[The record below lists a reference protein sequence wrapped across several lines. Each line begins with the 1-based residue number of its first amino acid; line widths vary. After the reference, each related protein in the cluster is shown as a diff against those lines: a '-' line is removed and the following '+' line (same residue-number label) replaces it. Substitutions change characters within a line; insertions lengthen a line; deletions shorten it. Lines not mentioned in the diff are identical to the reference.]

1 MFYTQEQIKRLE
13 KYRKSFETA
22 VHSGFARNVGSIAL
36 KDIEE
41 IYDEALGHHYNYN
54 SGCSVCVLQF
64 IKRVGEPFL
73 KEAEKYKKKA
83 EEEEKKRIEE
93 ENAAI
98 REDMELIDRL
108 VDKGILQPTD
118 NEPVMVDIVEE
129 EPAVH
134 MKDGTITFNF
144 DKALEEEAE
153 IKEQPIKKTRTRKKK
168 EDGTN

>member
-1 MFYTQEQIKRLE
+1 MYDFESMDPRFIAYVNMFICANRLQTIMDSGLEDITAKQWLALMMIDAFPEPPTLKQMSEISGVTHQSMRQI
-13 KYRKSFETA
+13 
-22 VHSGFARNVGSIAL
+22 V
-36 KDIEE
+36 
-41 IYDEALGHHYNYN
+41 
-54 SGCSVCVLQF
+54 
-64 IKRVGEPFL
+64 
-73 KEAEKYKKKA
+73 
-83 EEEEKKRIEE
+83 
-93 ENAAI
+93 
-98 REDMELIDRL
+98 DRL

-144 DKALEEEAE
+144 DKALKEEAE